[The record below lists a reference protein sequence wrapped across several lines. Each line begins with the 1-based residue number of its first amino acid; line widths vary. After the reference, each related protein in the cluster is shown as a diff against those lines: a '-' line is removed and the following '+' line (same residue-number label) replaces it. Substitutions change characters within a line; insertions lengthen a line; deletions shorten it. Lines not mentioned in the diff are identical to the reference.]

1 MERLFTLPD
10 APRGGRLADRSEPAR
25 FRIGTSNFQPPR
37 RSLNKRTSS
46 RDRGST
52 RLPSHRK
59 NQTRP
64 PRRPSGPGSNRAAT
78 GRPQRRSDMSRI
90 KNPLHQDKTHASR
103 RRRRSFAAPRRPPA
117 PGRLELGPA
126 AGLGAVGGN
135 PRHDLPRDGRER
147 LGDVDLRET
156 ALGEGKCADDDFCG
170 VGYAGVVCFRA
181 VAKPGRKT
189 ARDVRRR
196 SSRRPRGI

>member
-78 GRPQRRSDMSRI
+78 GRPQRRSDICPELRTPSTKIKPTRVDDDDVHLQHPDDRPLPDDLSLVPPPGLAPSAGILATTSRAMVV
-90 KNPLHQDKTHASR
+90 NASETLTCAR
-103 RRRRSFAAPRRPPA
+103 PRSARASAPMMIFAALA
-117 PGRLELGPA
+117 MLASSVSGP
-126 AGLGAVGGN
+126 
-135 PRHDLPRDGRER
+135 
-147 LGDVDLRET
+147 
-156 ALGEGKCADDDFCG
+156 
-170 VGYAGVVCFRA
+170 
-181 VAKPGRKT
+181 
-189 ARDVRRR
+189 
-196 SSRRPRGI
+196 